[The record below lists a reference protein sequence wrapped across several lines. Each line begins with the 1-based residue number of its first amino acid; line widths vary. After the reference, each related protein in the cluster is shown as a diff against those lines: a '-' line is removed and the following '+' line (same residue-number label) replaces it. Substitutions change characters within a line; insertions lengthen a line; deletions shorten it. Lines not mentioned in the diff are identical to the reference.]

1 MSREVSQYGAEKY
14 PIQGFRAVFDHPGG
28 GNAGAVYFLFGDGKW
43 RQDGAADHCRRDDRR
58 DRRLW
63 ALAAGQKPGATAP
76 AQHLDDAELC
86 LLRDRHHRFPAGRL
100 SGTLT
105 DKYKNRQVKACRFF
119 TANIQYLMVKQRFIS
134 CSDGSYKQ

>member
-43 RQDGAADHCRRDDRR
+43 RQDGAADHRRRDDRR

-63 ALAAGQKPGATAP
+63 ALA
-76 AQHLDDAELC
+76 
-86 LLRDRHHRFPAGRL
+86 AGRL